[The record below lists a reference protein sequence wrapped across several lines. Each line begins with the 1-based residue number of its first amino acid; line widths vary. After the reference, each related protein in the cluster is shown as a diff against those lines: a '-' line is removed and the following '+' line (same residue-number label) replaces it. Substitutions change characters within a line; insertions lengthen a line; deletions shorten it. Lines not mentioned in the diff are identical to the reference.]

1 MNRRDIPTEI
11 IRKTKMNRGDIKFLA
26 KQSISVVRWVD
37 RKLIYVYMMSNF
49 TDRRNMTKITRKSKN
64 GQAIQL
70 CFQ

>member
-1 MNRRDIPTEI
+1 MNRRGIPTEI
-11 IRKTKMNRGDIKFLA
+11 IRKTKMNRGDINFLA

-37 RKLIYVYMMSNF
+37 RKLIYMMSNF